1 MSMYLYKIIHLSGV
15 FMVFLSFGGLI
26 VKRQMA
32 DSAGTWK
39 TLTGLTNGVGLLL
52 VLVGGLGLLVKLQL
66 GFPGWA
72 LAKFVIWLI
81 FAGLISLANRV
92 PKAGKS
98 LWWGLILL
106 GILAVYLCGMKPF

>member
-1 MSMYLYKIIHLSGV
+1 MSVYLYKIIHLAGV
-15 FMVFLSFGGLI
+15 LMVFLSFGGLI
-26 VKRQMA
+26 VRSQIA
-32 DSAGTWK
+32 DGSQTWR

-52 VLVGGLGLLVKLQL
+52 ILAGGLGLLVEMQL

-81 FAGLISLANRV
+81 FAGLISVANRV
-92 PKAGKS
+92 PKAGKC

-106 GILAVYLCGMKPF
+106 GILAAYLGGLKPF